1 MPRQFEFTSLQQRV
15 TVQGEKFFFLA
26 VNPARSIG
34 TSNASFIL
42 HAERT
47 PTRGSGSQ
55 STLSR
60 LLITA
65 RRGLAAYPSF
75 DIGFTVSRG
84 RVSQSTLRH
93 LMP

>member
-1 MPRQFEFTSLQQRV
+1 MSGTDKFSRTRRDLLQ
-15 TVQGEKFFFLA
+15 TA
-26 VNPARSIG
+26 AAARSIG